1 MTKGLTSL
9 FTLIKEEAAGEL
21 LTKKNMDIDDIL
33 AEIDQDVLPQE
44 VRDLHALTRAWVT
57 ERSAPEILPWPAPL
71 MDRVMER
78 VRQQVCS
85 LYPHLGH
92 NY

>member
-9 FTLIKEEAAGEL
+9 FTLVRKEAAGEL
-21 LTKKNMDIDDIL
+21 LAKNMDIDDIL

-71 MDRVMER
+71 MDRIMER
-78 VRQQVCS
+78 IRQQVCS
-85 LYPHLGH
+85 PYPHLGDK
-92 NY
+92 Y